1 MNDPNNND
9 NNNNMNDNKDNKDI
23 NNDNIETFNKIFDEI
38 LKKNNNSL
46 KFKNEFKPLS
56 KMSKRSQII
65 KKDDEKNK
73 SNILNNDNNNQHKIP
88 VEFELY
94 KEAKTRK
101 EKKEKME
108 YNNMMNILLNAQ
120 KVKISNNSHKIAIN
134 KIEREIDE
142 TIAKYENNNQI
153 SFIDA
158 GKILADLKI
167 FREMFKDDI
176 NNNNNAKKNNNNK
189 LHKKIQ
195 SYKDIQHELLTQKEK
210 EERKQKEI
218 NFYEQ
223 LWLIINP
230 NNIDFIKTDI
240 FSETLKI
247 LFTPVNPNYKEISE
261 ILKQFLLTAFFLN
274 SNPND
279 VKVYK
284 SPITHQDVKEELIW
298 DTEKLVKEFLLLK
311 ENLLAYKNIKHN
323 SKRMEK
329 DIEDNKKN
337 ICFKPKINNNNDNN
351 NNDNTYFEKRL
362 EFLEQRKNL
371 REKVLNE
378 MRKDNE
384 NKEME
389 ECTFKPKINKSYTI
403 NKFNTN
409 NNILNNNNSNNN
421 NINNNN
427 NNNNIWEKLYKSNEG
442 KYERLNELKNLEK
455 KMEEEKELEQCTF
468 KPTLISQNTLEQCLN
483 SQVKPKGYEEFSRK
497 MREGIMKAAEKKYI
511 ENKIP
516 IGENYEKIKNKK
528 ILPFNITDLKK
539 NNKKN
544 NNNNKNE
551 NENNN
556 NNKKTSNDF
565 FTIQIK
571 IPNGKERM
579 IKVFVNE
586 DPYDIANNFCKTYG
600 LKKEVIERL
609 AKTILNFRNLYL
621 QKNNINNNENI

>member
-1 MNDPNNND
+1 MNDSNNND
-9 NNNNMNDNKDNKDI
+9 NNNNINDNNNN

-56 KMSKRSQII
+56 KMSKRSQTI

-73 SNILNNDNNNQHKIP
+73 SNILNNDNNNNQHKIP

-108 YNNMMNILLNAQ
+108 YNNMMNILLNSQ

-142 TIAKYENNNQI
+142 TIAKYEKNNQI

-167 FREMFKDDI
+167 FREMFKDEL
-176 NNNNNAKKNNNNK
+176 NNNNNEKKNNDNK
-189 LHKKIQ
+189 QHKKIQ

-279 VKVYK
+279 VKIYK
-284 SPITHQDVKEELIW
+284 SPITHQIVKEELIW

-337 ICFKPKINNNNDNN
+337 ICFKPKINNNNND
-351 NNDNTYFEKRL
+351 NNDNDNSYFEKRL

-378 MRKDNE
+378 MRKE
-384 NKEME
+384 NIIKEME
-389 ECTFKPKINKSYTI
+389 ECTFKPKINKSYTVKKI
-403 NKFNTN
+403 NTKNNNDNNTN
-409 NNILNNNNSNNN
+409 NNS
-421 NINNNN
+421 
-427 NNNNIWEKLYKSNEG
+427 NNIWEKLYKSNEG

-455 KMEEEKELEQCTF
+455 KMEEDKELEQCTF

-483 SQVKPKGYEEFSRK
+483 SQEKPKGYEEFSRK
-497 MREGIMKAAEKKYI
+497 MREGIMKAAEKKYL
-511 ENKIP
+511 ENRIP
-516 IGENYEKIKNKK
+516 IGENYEKIKNQK
-528 ILPFNITDLKK
+528 IQPFNITDLKK
-539 NNKKN
+539 NNKNN
-544 NNNNKNE
+544 NNNNK

-579 IKVFVNE
+579 IKVYVNE

-621 QKNNINNNENI
+621 QKNNINNNNIIK

>member
-1 MNDPNNND
+1 MNDSNND
-9 NNNNMNDNKDNKDI
+9 NNNINENKEEN
-23 NNDNIETFNKIFDEI
+23 NNDNENIENFNKIFDEI
-38 LKKNNNSL
+38 LQKNNNSL
-46 KFKNEFKPLS
+46 TFKNEFKPLS
-56 KMSKRSQII
+56 KMSKRSQTI
-65 KKDDEKNK
+65 KNDDNKNK
-73 SNILNNDNNNQHKIP
+73 SNILNNNNNNNQHKTPI
-88 VEFELY
+88 EFELY

-108 YNNMMNILLNAQ
+108 YNNMMNILLNSQ

-158 GKILADLKI
+158 GKILSDLKI
-167 FREMFKDDI
+167 FREMFKDDLNNNNNSNNNNNNSKI
-176 NNNNNAKKNNNNK
+176 NNNNNNNNNK
-189 LHKKIQ
+189 HKKIQ

-230 NNIDFIKTDI
+230 NNTEFIKTDI

-279 VKVYK
+279 VKIYK
-284 SPITHQDVKEELIW
+284 SPITHQNVKEELIW
-298 DTEKLVKEFLLLK
+298 DAEKLVKEFLLLK

-329 DIEDNKKN
+329 DIENNKKN
-337 ICFKPKINNNNDNN
+337 ICFKPKINNNNNINN
-351 NNDNTYFEKRL
+351 ENDNKYFEKRL
-362 EFLEQRKNL
+362 EFLEERKNL

-378 MRKDNE
+378 MRKENE
-384 NKEME
+384 IKEME
-389 ECTFKPKINKSYTI
+389 ECTFKPKINKTYS
-403 NKFNTN
+403 NKF
-409 NNILNNNNSNNN
+409 
-421 NINNNN
+421 NNNN
-427 NNNNIWEKLYKSNEG
+427 NNNNNKLNNNNNNIFEKLYKTNEG

-455 KMEEEKELEQCTF
+455 KMEEDKELEQCTF
-468 KPTLISQNTLEQCLN
+468 KPNLISQNTLEQCLN
-483 SQVKPKGYEEFSRK
+483 STEKPKGYEEFSKK
-497 MREGIMKAAEKKYI
+497 MREGIMKAAEKKYL

-528 ILPFNITDLKK
+528 IQPFNITDLKK
-539 NNKKN
+539 YNKN
-544 NNNNKNE
+544 NNNNI
-551 NENNN
+551 ENNN
-556 NNKKTSNDF
+556 NNKSNDF

-579 IKVFVNE
+579 IKVYVNE

-621 QKNNINNNENI
+621 QKNNINNNNNN